1 MEEGIFP
8 GMQSIYN
15 PAECEEERRLA
26 YVGITRARKQLYLCC
41 AGERM
46 LFGRTNRNRQSRFL
60 EEIPAAL
67 VERKDEIAQRM
78 QEQRSRMAQAPAAA
92 RPTINR
98 GASVGGSG
106 SAVRPAASAQ
116 PAASFDIA
124 VGDTVSHRVFG
135 QGMVLNITPM
145 GGDHLVEIAFDKVGT
160 KRIMSNFA
168 KLTKV

>member
-1 MEEGIFP
+1 P

-46 LFGRTNRNRQSRFL
+46 LFGRTSRNRQSRFL
-60 EEIPAAL
+60 EEIPVAL

-78 QEQRSRMAQAPAAA
+78 QEQRSRMAQVPAAA
-92 RPTINR
+92 RPAINR
-98 GASVGGSG
+98 GASVGGSYEPAR
-106 SAVRPAASAQ
+106 SAAAAAPQ
-116 PAASFDIA
+116 PAAAFDIS

-135 QGMVLNITPM
+135 QGLVLSITPM